1 MKRHNHHH
9 HNNHHHRRGF
19 RAPLLAALSLGL
31 AGTAFAQAPGMGGPD
46 GERMGGGR
54 GFERMAERMK
64 ERCEK
69 FEARLEGMDKKLTTE
84 QVRDIVAGQLAQAG
98 NANLKIGKVQA
109 KADGV
114 VAFEIVTKTGAL
126 VNSRE
131 ISTKTGLPVEMSKRC
146 DNIEARIEKAS
157 QRREGRGRGRG
168 GRMSEAFALMG
179 TERGPDR
186 DLNLTAA
193 QIKTLAEA
201 RLIINGNPNLKVGA
215 VKEKDAETYT
225 VDIVAA
231 DNSIVVQ
238 REVNKRTGR
247 VDRD

>member
-1 MKRHNHHH
+1 MSTHISRH
-9 HNNHHHRRGF
+9 F
-19 RAPLLAALSLGL
+19 RSALFTTLALGL
-31 AGTAFAQAPGMGGPD
+31 AAPALAQAPGFGGPD

-54 GFERMAERMK
+54 NFERMAERMK

-69 FEARLEGMDKKLTTE
+69 FEARLEGMDKKLSAD

-98 NANLKIGKVQA
+98 NANLKLGKVQA

-114 VAFEIVTKTGAL
+114 VAVEIVTKSGAL

-131 ISTKTGLPVEMSKRC
+131 ISTKTGLPVQAAQRC

-157 QRREGRGRGRG
+157 QRRESRGRG
-168 GRMSEAFALMG
+168 GRGERMGEAFALMG
-179 TERGPDR
+179 TERGLER

-193 QIKTLAEA
+193 QVKTLAEA
-201 RLIINGNPNLKVGA
+201 RLIVNGNPNLKVGA
-215 VKEKDAETYT
+215 VKDKDAETYT

-231 DNSIVVQ
+231 DNSLVVQ
-238 REVNKRTGR
+238 REVDKRTGR
-247 VDRD
+247 IERD